1 MRKEVSGDMV
11 KKRSITRLGA
21 LLLCVLLILQMAG
34 CATESAGTEKIA
46 EAYIAGFEKFA
57 DQGDE
62 YAGLG
67 LDLQAAYAYSWGA
80 ASVSAMR
87 YGVDCLLYMKGEGE
101 TLGELTGGRPSDWEA
116 IAEMNYASPYPYYF
130 EGLVYNAEGENEYAR
145 LCYERALTNPAFSAE
160 NGEALSVLEIIPV
173 GSLKE
178 LRKELTVLED
188 RIYAVYEPKHFAVP
202 RVEFNYSDEY
212 LRTAAK
218 EQLAGDEG
226 GYRGALGY
234 YEAALNVN
242 PFEGDNYIGCALM
255 CLYLDDIE
263 HTVYYVNEGLLVDPE
278 HAGLAELAEKLNEV
292 GAL

>member
-1 MRKEVSGDMV
+1 MSCDMV
-11 KKRSITRLGA
+11 KKCWIVRLVG
-21 LLLCVLLILQMAG
+21 LILCVLLTLPLTG
-34 CATESAGTEKIA
+34 CASESAGAEKIA

-67 LDLQAAYAYSWGA
+67 LDLQAAYAFSWGG

-87 YGVDCLLYMKGEGE
+87 YGIDCLLYMKGEGK
-101 TLGELTGGRPSDWEA
+101 TLEALTGGRPSDWDA

-130 EGLVYNAEGENEYAR
+130 EGLVYNAEGENDYAR

-160 NGEALSVLEIIPV
+160 NGEALMVLEVLPV

-178 LRKELTVLED
+178 LRKKLTALED
-188 RIYAVYEPKHFAVP
+188 RIYAAYAPKRLTVP

-218 EQLAGDEG
+218 EQLARDGG
-226 GYRGALGY
+226 GYHGALGY
-234 YEAALNVN
+234 YEAALTVN
-242 PFEGDNYIGCALM
+242 PFEGDNFLGCALM
-255 CLYLDDIE
+255 SLYLDDISQA
-263 HTVYYVNEGLLVDPE
+263 VYYVNEGLLVDPE
-278 HAGLAELAEKLNEV
+278 HGGLAALAEKLNERDE
-292 GAL
+292 